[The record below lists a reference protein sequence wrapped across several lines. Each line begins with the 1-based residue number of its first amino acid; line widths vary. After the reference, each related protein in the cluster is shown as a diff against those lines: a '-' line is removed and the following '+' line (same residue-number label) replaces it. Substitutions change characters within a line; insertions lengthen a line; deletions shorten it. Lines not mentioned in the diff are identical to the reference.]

1 MLKKWTLAL
10 TLAGL
15 LCTVS
20 AALAQDNGGPPQG
33 PPSDGGPRSGMRMDP
48 EHRAD
53 MLTKHLNLSSDQH
66 AKVLD
71 ILKSSQSQMQGLR
84 SDTSASQDDRRSKM
98 MDIRKSTDDQIRG
111 ILDSNQQ
118 KKWDEMQSKR
128 GEWGHKG
135 QGAPPDQAPQ
145 Q

>member
-1 MLKKWTLAL
+1 MNKHWMLAL

-15 LCTVS
+15 MCAVP
-20 AALAQDNGGPPQG
+20 AAIAQDNGAPQG
-33 PPSDGGPRSGMRMDP
+33 PPAGGMEHGRMRMDP

-71 ILKSSQSQMQGLR
+71 ILKSSQSQMESLR
-84 SDTSASQDDRRSKM
+84 SDTSASKEDRRSKM
-98 MDIRKSTDDQIRG
+98 MEIHKSTDDQIRG
-111 ILDSNQQ
+111 VLDSNQQ

-128 GEWGHKG
+128 GQWMEHQYG
-135 QGAPPDQAPQ
+135 QAPPDADQ
-145 Q
+145 QK